1 MKPSIIS
8 VILLGLTILFFT
20 GCSTEEHSLQQDPP
34 LISSSQIS
42 DNDSNSE
49 DESKEDETSK
59 DDRSEM
65 NSEDQIVEEHEVE
78 VETNPESTAVLVNK
92 EYSLPEG
99 HKPED
104 LVYPNIPFTFEEKIE
119 KRQMREE
126 AAMAIEELF
135 SAAEMDGLSLLGV
148 SAYRSYDTQKAL
160 FNYYVERDGE
170 EKARTYSAVPGS
182 SEHQTGLAIDVT
194 ASYDTCVVEVCFAET
209 EEAKWLE
216 ENAADYGFIIRYLEG
231 KESITGYQ
239 YEPWHL
245 RYVGKE
251 IAKEIVSLGVT
262 LEEYMN
268 AVPVSN

>member
-1 MKPSIIS
+1 MKSSIIP
-8 VILLGLTILFFT
+8 VLLLVLAVLIFT
-20 GCSTEEHSLQQDPP
+20 GCSTEEQSLELDKP
-34 LISSSQIS
+34 LVKSSQVS
-42 DNDSNSE
+42 DDDDVDREGESQEEENNS
-49 DESKEDETSK
+49 DTNSK
-59 DDRSEM
+59 D
-65 NSEDQIVEEHEVE
+65 QIDEEHGIE
-78 VETNPESTAVLVNK
+78 VETNPESIAVLVNK
-92 EYSLPEG
+92 EYKLPED

-135 SAAEMDGLSLLGV
+135 SAAEKDGLSLLGV
-148 SAYRSYDTQKAL
+148 SAYRSYETQKAL
-160 FNYYVERDGE
+160 FDYYVERDGE
-170 EKARTYSAVPGS
+170 EKARTYSAVPGY

-194 ASYDTCVVEVCFAET
+194 ASYDTCVVEVCFADT
-209 EEAKWLE
+209 EEAKWLD

-245 RYVGKE
+245 RYVGTE
-251 IAKEIVSLGVT
+251 IAQEVVSLGVT